1 MKIYKYKKIFSIFL
15 LTVLLLST
23 LPFATLSANAASKI
37 DFSLSC
43 DSVYKNRLFN
53 VDLIVNGN
61 ANLSAFNVTIT
72 YDSESVEFRKV
83 ESHDNA
89 FEVKNKNSNGKVNA
103 IVLCSYGY
111 KFNGKAKIISFK
123 FKSVDT
129 GITDF
134 GLAISDPVDN
144 NGNKLSIGSVYGTEM
159 KIDENNKITSKRI
172 KSNSSKS
179 SGRSGNSS
187 SKTYGS
193 NNSTNGKA
201 DSVKVPKVN
210 YVGGDSKASASTTAP
225 MDNAY
230 NDNSE
235 PKSLFV
241 MGVLVTLGVVLIIYI
256 VYNVGR
262 AGKENKDTKTE
273 KDNNDE
279 DK

>member
-15 LTVLLLST
+15 LTSLLLLIVPITT
-23 LPFATLSANAASKI
+23 LNTNASSKI

-61 ANLSAFNVTIT
+61 ANLSAFSVSIT

-83 ESHDNA
+83 DSPDKA
-89 FEVKNKNSNGKVNA
+89 FDVKKKNSNGKVNA
-103 IVLCSYGY
+103 IVLCSYGN

-144 NGNKLSIGSVYGTEM
+144 NGNKLSIGSVYGAEM
-159 KIDENNKITSKRI
+159 KIEKDKITSKRI

-179 SGRSGNSS
+179 SGKSNSTS

-193 NNSTNGKA
+193 NNSVNGKA

-210 YVGGDSKASASTTAP
+210 YVGGDSKESASTTSP

-230 NDNSE
+230 TDNSE

-262 AGKENKDTKTE
+262 AGKENKDTKAE
-273 KDNNDE
+273 KDNNEE

>member
-15 LTVLLLST
+15 LTSLLLLIVPITT
-23 LPFATLSANAASKI
+23 LNTNASSKI
-37 DFSLSC
+37 DFSLFC

-61 ANLSAFNVTIT
+61 ANLSAFSVSIT

-83 ESHDNA
+83 DSPDKA
-89 FEVKNKNSNGKVNA
+89 FDVKKKNSNGKVNA

-111 KFNGKAKIISFK
+111 RFNGKAKIISFK

-144 NGNKLSIGSVYGTEM
+144 NGNKLSIGSVYGAEM
-159 KIDENNKITSKRI
+159 KIEKNKITSKRI

-179 SGRSGNSS
+179 SGRSNSTS
-187 SKTYGS
+187 IKTYGS
-193 NNSTNGKA
+193 NNSVNGKA

-210 YVGGDSKASASTTAP
+210 YVGGDSKESASTTSP

-230 NDNSE
+230 TDNSE

-273 KDNNDE
+273 KDNNQE
-279 DK
+279 EK

>member
-1 MKIYKYKKIFSIFL
+1 MKIYNYKKIFSIFL
-15 LTVLLLST
+15 LTALLLLTVPITT
-23 LPFATLSANAASKI
+23 LNTNASSKI

-83 ESHDNA
+83 DSPDKA
-89 FEVKNKNSNGKVNA
+89 FDVKKKNSNGKVNA
-103 IVLCSYGY
+103 IFLCSYGY

-134 GLAISDPVDN
+134 GLDISDPVDN
-144 NGNKLSIGSVYGTEM
+144 NGNKLSIGSVYGAEM
-159 KIDENNKITSKRI
+159 KIEENKITSKRI

-193 NNSTNGKA
+193 NNSTSGKA

-210 YVGGDSKASASTTAP
+210 YVGGDSKESASTTSP

-230 NDNSE
+230 TDNSE

-241 MGVLVTLGVVLIIYI
+241 MGILVTLGVLLIVYI
-256 VYNVGR
+256 VYNVGKS
-262 AGKENKDTKTE
+262 GKENKDNKTE
-273 KDNNDE
+273 KNNDE
-279 DK
+279 EDK

>member
-1 MKIYKYKKIFSIFL
+1 MKIYNYKKIFSIFL
-15 LTVLLLST
+15 LTALLLLTVPITT
-23 LPFATLSANAASKI
+23 LNTNASSKI

-72 YDSESVEFRKV
+72 YDYESVEFRKV
-83 ESHDNA
+83 DSPDKA
-89 FEVKNKNSNGKVNA
+89 FDVKKKNSHGKVNA

-123 FKSVDT
+123 FNSVDT

-144 NGNKLSIGSVYGTEM
+144 NGNKLSIGSVYGAEM
-159 KIDENNKITSKRI
+159 KIGENKITSKRI

-193 NNSTNGKA
+193 NNSTSGKA

-210 YVGGDSKASASTTAP
+210 YVGGDSKESASTTSP
-225 MDNAY
+225 TDNAY
-230 NDNSE
+230 TDNSE

-241 MGVLVTLGVVLIIYI
+241 MGILVTLGVLLIVYI
-256 VYNVGR
+256 VYNVGKS
-262 AGKENKDTKTE
+262 GKENKDNKTE
-273 KDNNDE
+273 KNNDE
-279 DK
+279 EDK

>member
-15 LTVLLLST
+15 LTVLLLLIVPIT
-23 LPFATLSANAASKI
+23 THNTNASSKI

-83 ESHDNA
+83 DSPDKA
-89 FEVKNKNSNGKVNA
+89 FDVKNKNSNGKINA

-179 SGRSGNSS
+179 SNGSS
-187 SKTYGS
+187 TRGKTYSS
-193 NNSTNGKA
+193 NDGTNKTD
-201 DSVKVPKVN
+201 DSVKVPRVN
-210 YVGGDSKASASTTAP
+210 YVGGDSKESASTTAP

-230 NDNSE
+230 TDNSE

>member
-15 LTVLLLST
+15 LTSLLLLIVPITT
-23 LPFATLSANAASKI
+23 LNTNASSKI

-61 ANLSAFNVTIT
+61 ANLSAFSVSIT

-83 ESHDNA
+83 DSPDKA
-89 FEVKNKNSNGKVNA
+89 FDVKKKNSNGKVNA

-123 FKSVDT
+123 FKSFDT

-134 GLAISDPVDN
+134 GLAISDP
-144 NGNKLSIGSVYGTEM
+144 E
-159 KIDENNKITSKRI
+159 ENKITSKRI

-193 NNSTNGKA
+193 NNSTNENA

-210 YVGGDSKASASTTAP
+210 YVGGDSKESASTTSP

-230 NDNSE
+230 TDNSE

-241 MGVLVTLGVVLIIYI
+241 IGVLVTLGVVLIIYI

-273 KDNNDE
+273 KDNNEE

>member
-1 MKIYKYKKIFSIFL
+1 MLFL
-15 LTVLLLST
+15 IVPITT
-23 LPFATLSANAASKI
+23 LNTNASSKI

-61 ANLSAFNVTIT
+61 ANLSAFSVSIT
-72 YDSESVEFRKV
+72 YDSGSVEFRKV
-83 ESHDNA
+83 DSPDKA
-89 FEVKNKNSNGKVNA
+89 FDVKKKNSNGKVNA

-144 NGNKLSIGSVYGTEM
+144 NGNKLSIGSVYGAEM
-159 KIDENNKITSKRI
+159 KIEKNKITSKRI

-179 SGRSGNSS
+179 SGRSNSTS
-187 SKTYGS
+187 SKHYGS
-193 NNSTNGKA
+193 NNSVNGKS

-210 YVGGDSKASASTTAP
+210 YVGGDSKESASTTSP

-230 NDNSE
+230 TDNSE

-273 KDNNDE
+273 KDNNEE

>member
-15 LTVLLLST
+15 LTSLLLLIVPITT
-23 LPFATLSANAASKI
+23 LNTNASSKI

-61 ANLSAFNVTIT
+61 ANLSAFSVSIT

-83 ESHDNA
+83 DSPDKA
-89 FEVKNKNSNGKVNA
+89 FDVKKKNSNGKVNA

-144 NGNKLSIGSVYGTEM
+144 NGNKLSIGSVYGAEI
-159 KIDENNKITSKRI
+159 KIEKNKITSKRI

-179 SGRSGNSS
+179 SGRSNSTS

-193 NNSTNGKA
+193 NNS
-201 DSVKVPKVN
+201 VKVN
-210 YVGGDSKASASTTAP
+210 YVGGDSKESASTTSP

-230 NDNSE
+230 TDNSE

-256 VYNVGR
+256 VYNVGK

-273 KDNNDE
+273 KDNNEE

>member
-15 LTVLLLST
+15 LTSLLLLIVPITT
-23 LPFATLSANAASKI
+23 LNTNASSKI

-61 ANLSAFNVTIT
+61 ANLSAFSVSIT

-83 ESHDNA
+83 DSPDKA
-89 FEVKNKNSNGKVNA
+89 FDVKKKNSNGKVNA

-111 KFNGKAKIISFK
+111 KFNGKAKVISFK

-144 NGNKLSIGSVYGTEM
+144 NGNKLSIGSVYGAEM
-159 KIDENNKITSKRI
+159 KIDENKITSKRI
-172 KSNSSKS
+172 NSNISKS
-179 SGRSGNSS
+179 SGKSNS
-187 SKTYGS
+187 KIYGS

-210 YVGGDSKASASTTAP
+210 YVDGDSKESASTTSP

-230 NDNSE
+230 TDNSE

-262 AGKENKDTKTE
+262 TGKENEDNKTE
-273 KDNNDE
+273 NNSDKE

>member
-1 MKIYKYKKIFSIFL
+1 M
-15 LTVLLLST
+15 LLLIVPITT
-23 LPFATLSANAASKI
+23 LNTNASSKI

-61 ANLSAFNVTIT
+61 ANLSAFSVSIT
-72 YDSESVEFRKV
+72 YDSGSVEFRKV
-83 ESHDNA
+83 DSPDKA
-89 FEVKNKNSNGKVNA
+89 FDVKKKNSNGKVNA

-144 NGNKLSIGSVYGTEM
+144 NGNKLSIGSVYGAEM
-159 KIDENNKITSKRI
+159 NIEENKITSKRI

-179 SGRSGNSS
+179 SGRSNSTN

-193 NNSTNGKA
+193 NNSANGKA

-210 YVGGDSKASASTTAP
+210 YVGGDSKESASTTSP

-230 NDNSE
+230 TDNSE

-273 KDNNDE
+273 KDNNEE

>member
-15 LTVLLLST
+15 LTALLLLIAPITT
-23 LPFATLSANAASKI
+23 LNTNASSKI

-61 ANLSAFNVTIT
+61 ANLSAFSVSIT
-72 YDSESVEFRKV
+72 YDPESVEFRKV
-83 ESHDNA
+83 DSPDKA
-89 FEVKNKNSNGKVNA
+89 FDVKKKNSNGKVYA

-129 GITDF
+129 GTTDF

-144 NGNKLSIGSVYGTEM
+144 NGNKLSIGSVYGAEM

-179 SGRSGNSS
+179 SGRSGSTS

-193 NNSTNGKA
+193 NKSTNGKA

-210 YVGGDSKASASTTAP
+210 YVGGDSKESTSTTTP
-225 MDNAY
+225 IDNAY
-230 NDNSE
+230 TDNSE

-241 MGVLVTLGVVLIIYI
+241 MGILATLGVVLIIYI

-262 AGKENKDTKTE
+262 ANKENKDTKTE
-273 KDNNDE
+273 KDNNE
-279 DK
+279 DDK

>member
-1 MKIYKYKKIFSIFL
+1 MS
-15 LTVLLLST
+15 LLLLIVPITT
-23 LPFATLSANAASKI
+23 LNTNASSKI

-61 ANLSAFNVTIT
+61 ANLSAFSVSIT
-72 YDSESVEFRKV
+72 YDSESVEFRKLD
-83 ESHDNA
+83 SPDKA
-89 FEVKNKNSNGKVNA
+89 FDVKKKNSNGKVNA

-144 NGNKLSIGSVYGTEM
+144 NGNKLSIGSVYGAEM
-159 KIDENNKITSKRI
+159 KIEENKITSKRI

-179 SGRSGNSS
+179 SGRSNSTS

-193 NNSTNGKA
+193 NNSVNGKA

-210 YVGGDSKASASTTAP
+210 YVGGDSKESVSTTSP

-230 NDNSE
+230 TDNSE

-241 MGVLVTLGVVLIIYI
+241 MGVLVTLGVILIIYI

-273 KDNNDE
+273 KDNNEE